1 MLPPSLGA
9 WKTNGHKCQHDGK
22 SKCDPCHQPI
32 VGGRCIKPAQ
42 QIEQHWWR
50 RSAQRKKVSTHL
62 KTLDQTIVDPSCL
75 PRCRSEIAQGRKIEV
90 KNGSV
95 DLPDEVPVM
104 PLPGAVL
111 FPHALLPLYIFENRY
126 RDMLEHALQRDRMFS
141 VTLIKP
147 SCPEW
152 HAPEDF
158 FHFATVGLIRA
169 CVGRGDGTSNLVLQG
184 LHRVRFS
191 SFQQETPFPIAR
203 IDIIQS
209 RNDTATV
216 ETEALGEKVL
226 ELYRKLK
233 RAERRLPPKVD
244 RYLAQLGDLEMLAD
258 LIASTFVE
266 DPLRRQNMLEESS
279 LNQRLR
285 LLITYLQ
292 DEIGS
297 TAI

>member
-1 MLPPSLGA
+1 MSSSLTLPKQL
-9 WKTNGHKCQHDGK
+9 
-22 SKCDPCHQPI
+22 
-32 VGGRCIKPAQ
+32 
-42 QIEQHWWR
+42 
-50 RSAQRKKVSTHL
+50 
-62 KTLDQTIVDPSCL
+62 
-75 PRCRSEIAQGRKIEV
+75 
-90 KNGSV
+90 
-95 DLPDEVPVM
+95 PVM

-111 FPHALLPLYIFENRY
+111 FPHALLPLYIFEPRY
-126 RDMLEHALQRDRMFS
+126 RQMLQHALRHHRMFC
-141 VTLIKP
+141 VTLVKP
-147 SCPEW
+147 SCPDW

-191 SFQQETPFPIAR
+191 SFRQETPFPIAR
-203 IDIIQS
+203 IDIIES
-209 RNDTATV
+209 RNNTATV

-258 LIASTFVE
+258 LVASTFVD
-266 DPLRRQNMLEESS
+266 DPLRRQRMLDESS

-297 TAI
+297 AAV

>member
-1 MLPPSLGA
+1 MALKLFEGR
-9 WKTNGHKCQHDGK
+9 K
-22 SKCDPCHQPI
+22 SK
-32 VGGRCIKPAQ
+32 
-42 QIEQHWWR
+42 
-50 RSAQRKKVSTHL
+50 
-62 KTLDQTIVDPSCL
+62 
-75 PRCRSEIAQGRKIEV
+75 V

-111 FPHALLPLYIFENRY
+111 FPHALLPLYIFEDRY
-126 RDMLEHALQRDRMFS
+126 RDLLEHALQRDRTFC
-141 VTLIKP
+141 VALIKP

-158 FHFATVGLIRA
+158 FHLATVGLIRA
-169 CVGRGDGTSNLVLQG
+169 CVGSGDGTSNLVLQG

-191 SFQQETPFPIAR
+191 SFQQETPFPIAK
-203 IDIIQS
+203 IDIIES
-209 RNDTATV
+209 SNDTATV

-233 RAERRLPPKVD
+233 RAERQLPPKVD

-258 LIASTFVE
+258 LVASTFVE
-266 DPLRRQNMLEESS
+266 DPLRRQRMLEESS

-297 TAI
+297 AAV